1 MNKELLFAAIARN
14 AGINKWIDRLM
25 YCGDAGD
32 NYNDVNCKDCLVY
45 SSCCIIP
52 DETLNLMKILQLRN
66 LWNTWY
72 GKAGILHYAK
82 VHIGVDSEDDT
93 KLLDCYETRRAPLV
107 RIVNS
112 IKLYHG
118 VLIKKKKNSSRSLN
132 KL

>member
-14 AGINKWIDRLM
+14 AGINKWTDILM

-32 NYNDVNCKDCLVY
+32 DYNDVDCKDCLFY

-82 VHIGVDSEDDT
+82 MHIGVDSEDDT
-93 KLLDCYETRRAPLV
+93 KLLDCYETKRATCTNCKFNETIPWCSHKEKEKFFLQFE
-107 RIVNS
+107 
-112 IKLYHG
+112 
-118 VLIKKKKNSSRSLN
+118 
-132 KL
+132 